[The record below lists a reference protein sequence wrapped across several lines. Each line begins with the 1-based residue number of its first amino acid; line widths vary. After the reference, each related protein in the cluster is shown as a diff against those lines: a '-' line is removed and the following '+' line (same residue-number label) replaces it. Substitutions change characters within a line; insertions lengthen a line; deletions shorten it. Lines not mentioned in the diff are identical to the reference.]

1 MRTQIQCRDSKLQK
15 KEKLI
20 DLVIIIVITEIIIL
34 VIISN
39 ENKVKMKNI
48 VLLTVMIVVSWKKL
62 IIVIIATKL
71 NVSNILLTI
80 NYFPQLIRY
89 FFTTFTVHTSFL
101 ILD

>member
-1 MRTQIQCRDSKLQK
+1 MRTHIQCKHSKLQK

-39 ENKVKMKNI
+39 ENKVKMNI

-71 NVSNILLTI
+71 NVSNIPLTI